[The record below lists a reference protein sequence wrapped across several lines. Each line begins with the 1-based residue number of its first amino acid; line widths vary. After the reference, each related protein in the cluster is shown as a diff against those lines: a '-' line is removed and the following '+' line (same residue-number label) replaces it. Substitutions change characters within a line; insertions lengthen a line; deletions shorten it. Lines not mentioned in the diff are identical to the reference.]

1 MIKRHHYLPLFT
13 RVFLIC
19 VYVVLG
25 SIVSCAK
32 NDDGAIEMLEFR
44 GFPLDTS
51 IVYFKPAEDPILPP
65 MLEPELEGNLTL
77 APYAEFNTP
86 HQSAA
91 VYGDYAF
98 LVMDGRQGIRLYD
111 MAKGRTVYTLKLKAE
126 STKVY
131 HCNQSTF
138 GVQAYEPA
146 DFFPLLYVS
155 QRARSENRCL
165 TEVFRIVP
173 LFNADSTLIAFR
185 TELVQEILFPPM
197 SKENAM
203 GHVNCVID
211 PKTGWMYTYS
221 RNNVTA
227 DDNYALCRISRFA
240 IPDLHQEKVVLE
252 DADILDSFQIGVKA
266 TNMQG
271 GCIMDDRLYIGQG
284 YPYANYVYLNVVD
297 LKEQRLVRR
306 YDLLARGVDWE
317 PEGCFLYGGHVML
330 SYKTGISSIT
340 EEE

>member
-203 GHVNCVID
+203 GNVNCVID

-227 DDNYALCRISRFA
+227 DDNYALCRISIRKRSSWRMPTSWILSRLVLRQRTCREVASWTTACTSDKA
-240 IPDLHQEKVVLE
+240 IPM
-252 DADILDSFQIGVKA
+252 QIMSISMSWTSRNRGSSVGMTCSPEVSTGNRRDVSCMAA
-266 TNMQG
+266 T
-271 GCIMDDRLYIGQG
+271 
-284 YPYANYVYLNVVD
+284 
-297 LKEQRLVRR
+297 
-306 YDLLARGVDWE
+306 
-317 PEGCFLYGGHVML
+317 
-330 SYKTGISSIT
+330 
-340 EEE
+340 